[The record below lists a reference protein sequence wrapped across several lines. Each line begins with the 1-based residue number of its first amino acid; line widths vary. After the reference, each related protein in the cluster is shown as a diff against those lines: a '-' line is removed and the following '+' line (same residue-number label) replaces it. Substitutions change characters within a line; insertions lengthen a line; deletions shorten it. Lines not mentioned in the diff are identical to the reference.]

1 MLVKML
7 DLQEMAVLVAEAAVV
22 AVSKTLTQEMVALVS
37 FTSTI
42 KMYAVVDKGFVV
54 SPFVGTTEQLTKA
67 KEDYP
72 SYEFIEM
79 TLENSP
85 LSIGDKI

>member
-1 MLVKML
+1 MVE
-7 DLQEMAVLVAEAAVV
+7 Q
-22 AVSKTLTQEMVALVS
+22 VSS
-37 FTSTI
+37 TSTI
-42 KMYAVVDKGFVV
+42 KMYAIVDKGFVV
-54 SPFVGTTEQLTKA
+54 NPFVGTIEELIKA
-67 KEDYP
+67 KETYP